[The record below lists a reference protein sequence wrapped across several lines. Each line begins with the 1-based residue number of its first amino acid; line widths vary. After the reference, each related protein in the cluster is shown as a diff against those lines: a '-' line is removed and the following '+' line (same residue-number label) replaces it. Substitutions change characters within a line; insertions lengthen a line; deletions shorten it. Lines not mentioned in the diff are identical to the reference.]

1 MKLETA
7 QKLKDAGLPWMPEL
21 LDTYVFTKFEESG
34 ELSVCIPKTYENVN
48 NLNGLLLIDA
58 EDETGLLWLPRLDQ
72 LLEEIEA
79 RGYTWSLEKEN
90 AEYVHGKYCFSIC
103 NTNGHKPKWND
114 FHADSPEEAAAA
126 ALLWILEQER
136 TRRDEPM
143 G

>member
-34 ELSVCIPKTYENVN
+34 ELSVCIPKTYESVN

-72 LLEEIEA
+72 LLAEIEK
-79 RGYTWSLEKEN
+79 RGYFMDLSGP
-90 AEYVHGKYCFSIC
+90 Y
-103 NTNGHKPKWND
+103 NTGEWRIILGGSVSDPH
-114 FHADSPEEAAAA
+114 FYADTPEEAAAQ